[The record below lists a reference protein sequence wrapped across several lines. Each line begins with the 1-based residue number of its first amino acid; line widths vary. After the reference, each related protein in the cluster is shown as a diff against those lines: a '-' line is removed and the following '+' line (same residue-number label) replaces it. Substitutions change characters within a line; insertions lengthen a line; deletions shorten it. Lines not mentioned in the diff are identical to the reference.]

1 MYRMIKVQPSDQHF
15 QRILWR
21 NFADEPIR
29 TYELT
34 TVTYGTASAPYLA
47 TKCLQT
53 LAIEGAASYPNAAK
67 SLKENFYVDDM
78 LTGVDTIE
86 DGKLLVQEMVEL
98 TESGG
103 FTLRKWVSNEPQL
116 LEDLPE
122 NLLDDRTTL
131 ELDSSSSPVKTL
143 GLLWEHR
150 SDRFMF
156 RSPAW
161 NDHFPITKRIVLA
174 DAARLFDPL
183 GLIGPVI
190 VQAKIFLQ
198 QLWKQKCDWD
208 EPLATESQNFWLEY
222 RRNLLALESLHVP
235 RWTGFST
242 TSVSTEIHGFCDA
255 SEVAYGA
262 CLYLRSTSADGSV
275 TVRLITAKSRVA
287 PLEDPDRKKK
297 RQSIPRLELSS
308 ALLLSHLYEKLVCS
322 IQTPM
327 PAYFWTDSMIVKCWL
342 SSLPSRWQSFV
353 ANRVSEIQHITRSGV
368 WNHVAG
374 VENPADIISRGMA
387 PAQLQYQK
395 RWFEG
400 PQWVSH
406 DRSTWPIT
414 TEVLLEPDQSLLEE
428 KSSVT
433 LSTRAKPPN
442 ELFSLCSS
450 FPDLVHMT
458 GWIRR
463 FVYNTKAGSVSHR
476 RRGQLSFVE
485 YEEAVTTLVRLA
497 QQESFP
503 EEIGHLAK
511 GRQVQSS
518 SILIRYDP
526 QLVDGIIRLGGRL
539 AHAPISEIRKHP
551 MILHHQH
558 PLTKLIISHY
568 HRKLFHAGQQLL
580 IASVREKFWPTR
592 IRDLAR
598 RTIHQ
603 CVQCFRSKP
612 KVHEQIM
619 ADLPSV
625 RVNPAAVFQKVGV
638 DLCGPFYI
646 RYPVRRSVPVKC
658 FVGIFICLTTK
669 AVHIEIVADLSTQAF
684 LAAFRRFVA
693 IRGRPRLVMCDNA
706 TNFVGAN
713 RELKELRQQLND
725 QQFKYSMIRAAED
738 DGIEFKFIPARSPN
752 FGGLWE
758 AAVKSFKGHFRRTI
772 GNNPLSYDELH
783 TIVQQ
788 VASVLNS
795 RPLTPLSND
804 PHDYTALTP
813 GHFLTGRPLTAV
825 PEPDLQDIPENRL
838 ALWQRSQAFV
848 QRIWRKWKTEYLSSL
863 QARTK
868 WTKKRDNIK
877 IGTMVLVKEENLPPQ
892 KWRLGRVAEVFF
904 STDGNIRVVTVRTK
918 DGTFRRGIAK
928 ICVLPIRDNI
938 ESQHE
943 EN

>member
-1 MYRMIKVQPSDQHF
+1 MYRMVKFQPSDQLF

-34 TVTYGTASAPYLA
+34 TVAYGTASAPYLA

-53 LAIEGAASYPNAAK
+53 LAIEGADSYPNAAK
-67 SLKENFYVDDM
+67 SLKEDFYVDDL
-78 LTGVDTIE
+78 LTEVETIE

-116 LEDLPE
+116 LGDLSE

-131 ELDSSSSPVKTL
+131 ELDSSSSSVKTL

-161 NDHFPITKRIVLA
+161 NDHSPITKRIVLA

-327 PAYFWTDSMIVKCWL
+327 SAYFWTDSMIAKCWL

-387 PAQLQYQK
+387 PVQLQYQK
-395 RWFEG
+395 R
-400 PQWVSH
+400 
-406 DRSTWPIT
+406 
-414 TEVLLEPDQSLLEE
+414 
-428 KSSVT
+428 
-433 LSTRAKPPN
+433 
-442 ELFSLCSS
+442 
-450 FPDLVHMT
+450 
-458 GWIRR
+458 
-463 FVYNTKAGSVSHR
+463 
-476 RRGQLSFVE
+476 
-485 YEEAVTTLVRLA
+485 
-497 QQESFP
+497 
-503 EEIGHLAK
+503 
-511 GRQVQSS
+511 
-518 SILIRYDP
+518 
-526 QLVDGIIRLGGRL
+526 
-539 AHAPISEIRKHP
+539 
-551 MILHHQH
+551 
-558 PLTKLIISHY
+558 
-568 HRKLFHAGQQLL
+568 
-580 IASVREKFWPTR
+580 
-592 IRDLAR
+592 
-598 RTIHQ
+598 
-603 CVQCFRSKP
+603 
-612 KVHEQIM
+612 
-619 ADLPSV
+619 
-625 RVNPAAVFQKVGV
+625 
-638 DLCGPFYI
+638 
-646 RYPVRRSVPVKC
+646 
-658 FVGIFICLTTK
+658 
-669 AVHIEIVADLSTQAF
+669 
-684 LAAFRRFVA
+684 
-693 IRGRPRLVMCDNA
+693 
-706 TNFVGAN
+706 
-713 RELKELRQQLND
+713 
-725 QQFKYSMIRAAED
+725 
-738 DGIEFKFIPARSPN
+738 
-752 FGGLWE
+752 
-758 AAVKSFKGHFRRTI
+758 
-772 GNNPLSYDELH
+772 
-783 TIVQQ
+783 
-788 VASVLNS
+788 
-795 RPLTPLSND
+795 
-804 PHDYTALTP
+804 
-813 GHFLTGRPLTAV
+813 
-825 PEPDLQDIPENRL
+825 
-838 ALWQRSQAFV
+838 
-848 QRIWRKWKTEYLSSL
+848 
-863 QARTK
+863 
-868 WTKKRDNIK
+868 
-877 IGTMVLVKEENLPPQ
+877 
-892 KWRLGRVAEVFF
+892 
-904 STDGNIRVVTVRTK
+904 
-918 DGTFRRGIAK
+918 
-928 ICVLPIRDNI
+928 
-938 ESQHE
+938 
-943 EN
+943 